1 MKVRGCSTVAGDTDR
16 RLCRPCDCA
25 DLRCESVVLQGVR
38 PRQVGTITTR
48 RQGSAGFRS
57 RVAGWTW
64 IGATERGEGR
74 RDSNSPVYTP
84 KQPATRSVATLVLGR
99 GAGSASLARRWQTS
113 GRATGLC
120 RPTGGGSLNP
130 QAIQPQGRHNQK
142 VGTIGVVPTS
152 AQRRLCASHAL
163 VGPWNT
169 PPICVRRPVHFSHG
183 WQVRSGQQPS
193 FASRRSRVVT
203 LAISARSWSGQH
215 RSGLS
220 EIWEGEATG
229 SPQRGTATVATSGA
243 RSSARRLVLVGLW
256 LEHWDKSPPRL
267 PSSGRQALRLCR
279 HLAAQLVQLFGR
291 ILAVRVVGLG

>member
-1 MKVRGCSTVAGDTDR
+1 MTRQSAADPLRGCSRFGVVPTSAQR

-142 VGTIGVVPTS
+142 VGTIGDHRDPRGHRAWSRPSLV
-152 AQRRLCASHAL
+152 RRQLYARYPSICTDDNYGMS
-163 VGPWNT
+163 T
-169 PPICVRRPVHFSHG
+169 PGAERIGMICV
-183 WQVRSGQQPS
+183 
-193 FASRRSRVVT
+193 
-203 LAISARSWSGQH
+203 AR
-215 RSGLS
+215 
-220 EIWEGEATG
+220 
-229 SPQRGTATVATSGA
+229 
-243 RSSARRLVLVGLW
+243 
-256 LEHWDKSPPRL
+256 
-267 PSSGRQALRLCR
+267 
-279 HLAAQLVQLFGR
+279 
-291 ILAVRVVGLG
+291 

>member
-1 MKVRGCSTVAGDTDR
+1 MRSGTSRPRARVTLPRGAITHSRDAGRRDR

-142 VGTIGVVPTS
+142 VGTITIVPTS
-152 AQRRLCASHAL
+152 AQRRIGAQHR
-163 VGPWNT
+163 PWRT
-169 PPICVRRPVHFSHG
+169 KRCPPLCVR
-183 WQVRSGQQPS
+183 
-193 FASRRSRVVT
+193 
-203 LAISARSWSGQH
+203 LAQ
-215 RSGLS
+215 
-220 EIWEGEATG
+220 
-229 SPQRGTATVATSGA
+229 
-243 RSSARRLVLVGLW
+243 VLVCV
-256 LEHWDKSPPRL
+256 R
-267 PSSGRQALRLCR
+267 GRAAGP
-279 HLAAQLVQLFGR
+279 LAALAGCMGTTLVTR
-291 ILAVRVVGLG
+291 RVGEEVLGL